1 MEPKQFI
8 EQLAESGEEFLIT
21 WRDHSADLLEDL
33 KILVQL
39 FPVDKWE
46 SGQLV
51 KHAVEKAIEEFGA
64 DGGATPEGI
73 EDDFSNIEFDGLKDW
88 AERTFNDGEHLILEA
103 ILYRA
108 MQSGLYEPYVR
119 PQNQLG
125 SDLSL

>member
-1 MEPKQFI
+1 MEPKNFI
-8 EQLAESGEEFLIT
+8 EQFAESGEEFLIT

-39 FPVDKWE
+39 FPADEWE

-51 KHAVEKAIEEFGA
+51 KYAVEKAIEEFGA
-64 DGGATPEGI
+64 DGGTTPEGI
-73 EDDFSNIEFDGLKDW
+73 KDDFSNIEFDSLKDW
-88 AERTFNDGEHLILEA
+88 TQRTFSAAEFLILDA

-108 MQSGLYEPYVR
+108 MQSGLYKPYVR
-119 PQNQLG
+119 AQNKLN

>member
-8 EQLAESGEEFLIT
+8 EHFAESGEEFLIT

-39 FPVDKWE
+39 FPADEWE

-51 KHAVEKAIEEFGA
+51 KYAVEKAIEEFGA

-73 EDDFSNIEFDGLKDW
+73 QDNFSNIEFDSLKDW
-88 AERTFNDGEHLILEA
+88 TQRTFSDGDLLILDA

-108 MQSGLYEPYVR
+108 MHSGVYEPYSQ